1 MLQFVAL
8 STMKDTDMH
17 CRSTDTLFVVSI
29 AHQKEANGKTL
40 TVTHLKKSIE
50 GGQDNSHG
58 EIIRIN
64 KVECLCHSN
73 EDLII
78 HTRWHTLHI
87 QTNV

>member
-1 MLQFVAL
+1 MA
-8 STMKDTDMH
+8 
-17 CRSTDTLFVVSI
+17 
-29 AHQKEANGKTL
+29 KTL